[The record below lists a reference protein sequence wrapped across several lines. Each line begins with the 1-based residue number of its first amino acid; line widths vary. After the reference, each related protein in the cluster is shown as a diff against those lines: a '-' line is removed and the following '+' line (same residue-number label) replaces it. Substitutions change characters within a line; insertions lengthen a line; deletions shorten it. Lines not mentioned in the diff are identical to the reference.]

1 MRSTAAGTYLDAFAE
16 IDLGDVNS
24 TKEGERYDEEI
35 TVCRP
40 AIGNRRD
47 VLGSRAVG
55 VAGRERYLAQYRWR
69 PSDCR
74 WDLEFRGRSVAVSGQ
89 LDHPAQR
96 RVGRELAVANGGQLY
111 ALGVPNWYV
120 WQNGAWHASS
130 DPLTNAGSPGT
141 RNAGRPSAGT
151 VVLNVGPS
159 GQYQTISDA
168 VAFADV
174 DTNLGNHYD
183 IQVMPGTYTNDF
195 PYVTRPL
202 TIKVNPSYAGSP
214 VVLEATVPLPNA
226 IMMKRSP

>member
-1 MRSTAAGTYLDAFAE
+1 
-16 IDLGDVNS
+16 
-24 TKEGERYDEEI
+24 
-35 TVCRP
+35 
-40 AIGNRRD
+40 
-47 VLGSRAVG
+47 
-55 VAGRERYLAQYRWR
+55 
-69 PSDCR
+69 
-74 WDLEFRGRSVAVSGQ
+74 
-89 LDHPAQR
+89 
-96 RVGRELAVANGGQLY
+96 
-111 ALGVPNWYV
+111 
-120 WQNGAWHASS
+120 
-130 DPLTNAGSPGT
+130 
-141 RNAGRPSAGT
+141 
-151 VVLNVGPS
+151 VLNVGPS

>member
-1 MRSTAAGTYLDAFAE
+1 
-16 IDLGDVNS
+16 V
-24 TKEGERYDEEI
+24 
-35 TVCRP
+35 
-40 AIGNRRD
+40 
-47 VLGSRAVG
+47 
-55 VAGRERYLAQYRWR
+55 
-69 PSDCR
+69 
-74 WDLEFRGRSVAVSGQ
+74 EFRGAVSSISGE
-89 LDHPAQR
+89 LRDPAQR

-214 VVLEATVPLPNA
+214 VVLEATVPLPNE
-226 IMMKRSP
+226 KGSF